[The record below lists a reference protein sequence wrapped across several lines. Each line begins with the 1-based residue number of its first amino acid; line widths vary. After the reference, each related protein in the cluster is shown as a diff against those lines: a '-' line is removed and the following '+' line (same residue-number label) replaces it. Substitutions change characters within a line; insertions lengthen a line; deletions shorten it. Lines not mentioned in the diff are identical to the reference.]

1 MFANDSVFAVN
12 SVNNPDINLVVS
24 VIALVA
30 NVAALG
36 YIVYRAK
43 KLGVNPYTHEVFTGT
58 RDFVKAMERREDENA
73 ELAA

>member
-1 MFANDSVFAVN
+1 MFRGELGQQHPTSTLVISVG
-12 SVNNPDINLVVS
+12 
-24 VIALVA
+24 IALVA

-58 RDFVKAMERREDENA
+58 RDFVKAMDRREDENG